1 MGEHER
7 VSVERGSDARAS
19 DARASDQHALV
30 GKQFGST
37 AAAYLASSV
46 HAAGA
51 DLERLSRLAQE
62 LRPARV
68 LDLGS
73 GAGHVSYALARG
85 GAVEV
90 VAYDL
95 APEMLAVVAAEAR
108 QRGHANILIEAGPA
122 ERLPFADASF
132 DWVVSRYSA
141 HHWLDLPRALAE
153 AARVCKSDGRCIVID
168 VVAPESALFDT
179 VLQTIEILRDP
190 SHVRDH
196 RVSEW
201 RRLLAEAGFLVT
213 ESHAWKL
220 PMGFASWVGRMA
232 APAERVAALNTVFA
246 GLPEEARRY
255 FSVAADHSFSID
267 SAWIECVKR
276 A

>member
-1 MGEHER
+1 MSTPEPP
-7 VSVERGSDARAS
+7 
-19 DARASDQHALV
+19 SDQRTLA
-30 GKQFGST
+30 GKQFGET
-37 AAAYLASSV
+37 AEAYLASAV
-46 HAAGA
+46 HAEGA
-51 DLERLSRLAQE
+51 DLERLSRLAQTA
-62 LRPARV
+62 RPARV

-85 GAVEV
+85 GAGEI

-95 APEMLAVVAAEAR
+95 APEMLAVVATEARHRGHRNIVTQLGAAEA
-108 QRGHANILIEAGPA
+108 
-122 ERLPFADASF
+122 LPFAAGSF

-153 AARVCKSDGRCIVID
+153 VARVCKTDGRCIVID

-201 RRLLAEAGFLVT
+201 LRLLAAVGFSET
-213 ESHAWKL
+213 ESHCWKL
-220 PMGFASWVGRMA
+220 SMGFANWVGRMA
-232 APAERVAALNTVFA
+232 ASAERVAALNMVFA
-246 GLPEEARRY
+246 GLPAEAQRY
-255 FSVAADHSFSID
+255 FAVQSDHSFAID
-267 SAWIECVKR
+267 SAWLESVKR
-276 A
+276 G